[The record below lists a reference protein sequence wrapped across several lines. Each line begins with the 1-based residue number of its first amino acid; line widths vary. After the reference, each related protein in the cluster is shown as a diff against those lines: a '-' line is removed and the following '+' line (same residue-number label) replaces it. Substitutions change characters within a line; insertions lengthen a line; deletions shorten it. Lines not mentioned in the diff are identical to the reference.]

1 MDIVEYLLI
10 LIAYTGA
17 TGDYPKT
24 NQKFLLA
31 CFINE
36 FKK

>member
-10 LIAYTGA
+10 LIAYTG
-17 TGDYPKT
+17 DHPKT